1 MNTTMWRFILP
12 SSFCLI
18 GGLVIYSCSPVRQA
32 DNKAARHAVKT
43 IYPTQAF
50 DSVSAKQML
59 TYGSAGIKGLIYK
72 KTNKLALVGGKVYG
86 ANVRIILYPVTPY
99 LMEFFELRKTRENK
113 KTKVFIS
120 DEANR
125 YRLEVTSDDYG
136 RFTFEKMKPGRYFL
150 HAIMTTRQSYSQDVE
165 VGTNSYGTRFYEK
178 QRFTETKNYRLE
190 QLVEIKNENDVV
202 EVVLK

>member
-1 MNTTMWRFILP
+1 LTR
-12 SSFCLI
+12 
-18 GGLVIYSCSPVRQA
+18 
-32 DNKAARHAVKT
+32 
-43 IYPTQAF
+43 
-50 DSVSAKQML
+50 SA
-59 TYGSAGIKGLIYK
+59 YGSAGIKGLIYK

-136 RFTFEKMKPGRYFL
+136 RFTFEKMKPGRFFL

>member
-12 SSFCLI
+12 GSFCLI

-32 DNKAARHAVKT
+32 DNRAARHAVKT

-190 QLVEIKNENDVV
+190 QLVEIKNENDVI